1 MDAQLHGYF
10 VGDLSFQAHGDY
22 STSTNEIRYSF
33 GAYFI
38 YNLGYTATAQILG
51 LFDWALGPRV
61 AYPSNKSIELYFKEG
76 SIPLSA
82 DASTKSQAIGERS
95 FPSRAL
101 DETPGETSDEDYPGN
116 GTSLWLSP
124 VSGLHPRA
132 DDDQSGRSPQF
143 SQPLTCPAGSSGDVR
158 VPELRCK
165 FLLPC
170 TLLSS
175 FTAL

>member
-1 MDAQLHGYF
+1 MKTLATTRSRQLERNISTLHLCSKLTGRSTTTWFIEPVFEAGVAVDAQLDIEITPEASIGIKIGGGKLIGGTTIMDAQLHGYI

-22 STSTNEIRYSF
+22 STSTNKIRYSF

-82 DASTKSQAIGERS
+82 DDSTNSQAIGERS
-95 FPSRAL
+95 FPS
-101 DETPGETSDEDYPGN
+101 
-116 GTSLWLSP
+116 
-124 VSGLHPRA
+124 
-132 DDDQSGRSPQF
+132 
-143 SQPLTCPAGSSGDVR
+143 
-158 VPELRCK
+158 
-165 FLLPC
+165 
-170 TLLSS
+170 
-175 FTAL
+175 